1 MAMLRGRVLA
11 AYLIVAIVWGS
22 TYLAIRVGVTHIPPF
37 LFAGVRFLTAGALL
51 GAFAL
56 WRGERLP
63 HVPRVWALLALLG
76 GLFFLGGNGGVV
88 WAEQFVPSGLA
99 SVYVVT
105 VALWTAGFDA
115 IIPGGKARLNGLVVS
130 GLVLG
135 FLGSMLLVGVT
146 PAELLQADLRGPVA
160 LILGSASWALGT
172 VLAKRLR
179 LQVPV
184 TLSSAAQMFA
194 GGALMLGAGVLSRE
208 QVPASIPLGALTA
221 FVYLV
226 VFGSILTFTAYTYLM
241 RNASPTVVGTAA
253 YINPVVAVLLGW
265 AFLSEPITARTLL
278 AMGIILSS
286 VLLIQLGTRPAAKEQ
301 AADKGAGRLVENEV

>member
-1 MAMLRGRVLA
+1 MRSLV
-11 AYLIVAIVWGS
+11 
-22 TYLAIRVGVTHIPPF
+22 
-37 LFAGVRFLTAGALL
+37 
-51 GAFAL
+51 
-56 WRGERLP
+56 
-63 HVPRVWALLALLG
+63 LLG

-99 SVYVVT
+99 AVYVVT

-146 PAELLQADLRGPVA
+146 PAELLQADLRGPIA

-184 TLSSAAQMFA
+184 TLSSATQMFA
-194 GGALMLGAGVLSRE
+194 GGALH
-208 QVPASIPLGALTA
+208 
-221 FVYLV
+221 
-226 VFGSILTFTAYTYLM
+226 
-241 RNASPTVVGTAA
+241 
-253 YINPVVAVLLGW
+253 
-265 AFLSEPITARTLL
+265 
-278 AMGIILSS
+278 
-286 VLLIQLGTRPAAKEQ
+286 
-301 AADKGAGRLVENEV
+301 AGRRRAEPGTGASEHPARGRSRRSCTWSSSGRS